1 MVKKLVFK
9 KFLNF
14 LKQLQLLKVLCSTY
28 HPVLSFDHP
37 FESKE
42 LTVSGALTG
51 LKLYIWGT
59 LY

>member
-9 KFLNF
+9 KFLSF

-28 HPVLSFDHP
+28 HPALSFDHP

-42 LTVSGALTG
+42 LTMNGVLTG

-59 LY
+59 SY

>member
-9 KFLNF
+9 KFLSF

-42 LTVSGALTG
+42 LTMNGVLTG

-59 LY
+59 SY